1 MLTKEEKKELN
12 ILESKE
18 DKVFLFLFAFIFLI
32 FCLLA
37 STIYYFNYTKLNIM
51 AETKGTVIPSSKVK
65 VVQHLEGGIVKNIK
79 VNVGDIVKKNT
90 ILLELEPTK
99 TLADFSE
106 LEKRLVT
113 LFINISRLR
122 AESENK
128 KLIFSNDISQSHPT
142 LVDDAI
148 KLFEVRKNKINATLE
163 EQNSILANEQT
174 ALNLLEEQ
182 IIISKSLLE
191 EQLTNRLTHLEL
203 LKEKTSIISKIDNSK
218 SMIRKIRETYNT
230 EVRTLLLEEISEYDE
245 LLERK
250 NKFKDNLNRTL
261 VKAPEE
267 GIIKQR
273 FVDTIGG
280 IVQPGAP
287 LFEVVPVNDK
297 LIISSK
303 LSVDEIGYIK
313 KNQNVEVKL
322 SGKNNSLYG
331 SIEGRVITISP
342 DAIYL
347 DNIDE
352 RPYYEIRIET
362 KKNYF
367 LGKGEK
373 YFMYPGTEVIA
384 LINIGQRTISDYLL
398 EPILSNLNIAF
409 SEK

>member
-1 MLTKEEKKELN
+1 MLTNEEKKELN

-18 DKVFLFLFAFIFLI
+18 DKFFLFLFAFIFLI
-32 FCLLA
+32 FCLLV
-37 STIYYFNYTKLNIM
+37 SIFYYFNFTKLNII
-51 AETKGTVIPSSKVK
+51 AETKGTVIPSTKVK
-65 VVQHLEGGIVKNIK
+65 VVQHLEGGIVKKITVNI
-79 VNVGDIVKKNT
+79 GDIVKKGA

-106 LEKRLVT
+106 LEKRIVT
-113 LFINISRLR
+113 LSINIKRLR

-128 KLIFSNDISQSHPT
+128 KLFYSNAISKNQPN
-142 LVDDAI
+142 LVNDAV
-148 KLFEVRKNKINATLE
+148 KLFEVRKNKINATLS
-163 EQNSILANEQT
+163 EQKVILNNEKAT
-174 ALNLLEEQ
+174 LGLLEEQ
-182 IIISKSLLE
+182 IIISKALLE

-203 LKEKTSIISKIDNSK
+203 LKERSSIISKIDNSK
-218 SMIRKIRETYNT
+218 SMIKKIQETYNT
-230 EVRTLLLEEISEYDE
+230 EVRTLLLEETSEYEE

-280 IVQPGAP
+280 VIQPGSP

-313 KNQNVEVKL
+313 KNQNVKVKL
-322 SGKNNSLYG
+322 SGKNNSLYE
-331 SIEGRVITISP
+331 SIEGKVITISP
-342 DAIYL
+342 DAIYQENL
-347 DNIDE
+347 NE
-352 RPYYEIRIET
+352 KPYYEIRIQTER
-362 KKNYF
+362 NYF
-367 LGKGEK
+367 SGKGEK
-373 YFMYPGTEVIA
+373 YFMYPGTQVIA

-398 EPILSNLNIAF
+398 EPILSNLDIAF

>member
-1 MLTKEEKKELN
+1 MLTNDEKKELDT
-12 ILESKE
+12 LEAKE
-18 DKVFLFLFAFIFLI
+18 DRLFLFLFAFIFLI

-37 STIYYFNYTKLNIM
+37 SVVYYFNFTKLNIV

-65 VVQHLEGGIVKNIK
+65 VIQHLEGGIVKNIR
-79 VNVGDIVKKNT
+79 VNVGDIVKKNS

-113 LFINISRLR
+113 LSINISRLR

-128 KLIFSNDISQSHPT
+128 KLVFSNDLSQRQPS
-142 LVDDAI
+142 LVDDAL
-148 KLFEVRKNKINATLE
+148 KLFAVRKNKINATLS
-163 EQNSILANEQT
+163 EQKVILSNEQAT
-174 ALNLLEEQ
+174 LALLEEQ
-182 IIISKSLLE
+182 IIISKALLE

-203 LKEKTSIISKIDNSK
+203 LKEKTSIISRIDKSK
-218 SMIRKIRETYNT
+218 SMINKIRQTYNT

-250 NKFKDNLNRTL
+250 NKFKDNLSRTL
-261 VKAPEE
+261 VKTPEE

-280 IVQPGAP
+280 VIQPGSP
-287 LFEVVPVNDK
+287 LFEIVPVNDK

-313 KNQNVEVKL
+313 KNQSVKVKL
-322 SGKNNSLYG
+322 SGKNNSIYE
-331 SIEGRVITISP
+331 SIDGKIITISP

-347 DNIDE
+347 ENVNE
-352 RPYYEIRIET
+352 NSYYEIRIET
-362 KKNYF
+362 ERNYF
-367 LGKGEK
+367 SGKAEK
-373 YFMYPGTEVIA
+373 YFMYPGTEVLA

-398 EPILSNLNIAF
+398 EPILSNLDIAF

>member
-1 MLTKEEKKELN
+1 MLTIEEKKELN
-12 ILESKE
+12 TLESKE
-18 DKVFLFLFAFIFLI
+18 DKLFSFLFAFIFII

-37 STIYYFNYTKLNIM
+37 SAVYYFNSTKLNII

-79 VNVGDIVKKNT
+79 VNVGDIVKKNA

-113 LFINISRLR
+113 LSINISRLR

-128 KLIFSNDISQSHPT
+128 KLIFSNDIRQKQPN
-142 LVDDAI
+142 LVDDAL
-148 KLFEVRKNKINATLE
+148 KLFEVRNNKINATLS
-163 EQNSILANEQT
+163 EQNVILSNERAT
-174 ALNLLEEQ
+174 LELLEEQ
-182 IIISKSLLE
+182 IIISKALLE

-203 LKEKTSIISKIDNSK
+203 LKEKSSIVSKIDNSK
-218 SMIRKIRETYNT
+218 SMINKIRQTYNT

-280 IVQPGAP
+280 IIQPGSP
-287 LFEVVPVNDK
+287 LFEIVPVNDK

-313 KNQNVEVKL
+313 KHQSVEVKL
-322 SGKNNSLYG
+322 SGKNNSIYE
-331 SIEGRVITISP
+331 SIDGKIITISP

-347 DNIDE
+347 DNVNE
-352 RPYYEIRIET
+352 KPYYEIRIET
-362 KKNYF
+362 EKNYF
-367 LGKGEK
+367 SGNAEK
-373 YFMYPGTEVIA
+373 YFMYPGTEVTA
-384 LINIGQRTISDYLL
+384 LINIGQRTISNYLL
-398 EPILSNLNIAF
+398 EPILSNFDIAF

>member
-1 MLTKEEKKELN
+1 MLTNEEKKELN
-12 ILESKE
+12 TLEAKE
-18 DKVFLFLFAFIFLI
+18 DKFFMFLFAFIFLI

-37 STIYYFNYTKLNIM
+37 SVVYYFNFTKLNII
-51 AETKGTVIPSSKVK
+51 AETKGKVIPSSKVK

-79 VNVGDIVKKNT
+79 VNVGDIVKKDA

-113 LFINISRLR
+113 LSINISRLR

-128 KLIFSNDISQSHPT
+128 KLIFSYDIRQSQPNLVNDA
-142 LVDDAI
+142 L
-148 KLFEVRKNKINATLE
+148 KLFEVRKNKINATVS
-163 EQNSILANEQT
+163 EQKVILANEQAT
-174 ALNLLEEQ
+174 LALLEEQ
-182 IIISKSLLE
+182 IIISKALLE

-203 LKEKTSIISKIDNSK
+203 LKEKASIISKIDNSK
-218 SMIRKIRETYNT
+218 SMINKIRQTYNT

-250 NKFKDNLNRTL
+250 NKLKDNLNRTL
-261 VKAPEE
+261 VKTPEE

-280 IVQPGAP
+280 VIQPGSP
-287 LFEVVPVNDK
+287 LFEIVPVNDK

-313 KNQNVEVKL
+313 KNQSVKVKL
-322 SGKNNSLYG
+322 SGKNNSVYE
-331 SIEGRVITISP
+331 SIEGKIITISP

-347 DNIDE
+347 ENVNE
-352 RPYYEIRIET
+352 KSYYEIRIET
-362 KKNYF
+362 ERNYF
-367 LGKGEK
+367 SGKGEK

-384 LINIGQRTISDYLL
+384 LINIGERTISDYLL
-398 EPILSNLNIAF
+398 EPILSNLDIAF

>member
-1 MLTKEEKKELN
+1 MLTNDEKKELN
-12 ILESKE
+12 TLEAKE
-18 DKVFLFLFAFIFLI
+18 DRFFIFLFAFIFLI

-37 STIYYFNYTKLNIM
+37 SVVYYFNFTKLNII

-65 VVQHLEGGIVKNIK
+65 VIQHLEGGIVKNIK
-79 VNVGDIVKKNT
+79 VNVGDIVKKNS

-106 LEKRLVT
+106 LEKRLEA
-113 LFINISRLR
+113 LSINISRLR

-128 KLIFSNDISQSHPT
+128 KLIFSNDISKRQPS
-142 LVDDAI
+142 LVDDAL
-148 KLFEVRKNKINATLE
+148 KLFEVRKNKINATLS
-163 EQNSILANEQT
+163 EQKVILANEQAT
-174 ALNLLEEQ
+174 LALLEEQ

-203 LKEKTSIISKIDNSK
+203 LKEKTSIISKIDKSK
-218 SMIRKIRETYNT
+218 SMLNKIRQTYNT

-261 VKAPEE
+261 VKTPEE

-280 IVQPGAP
+280 VIQPGSP
-287 LFEVVPVNDK
+287 LFEIVPVNDK

-313 KNQNVEVKL
+313 KNQSVKVKL
-322 SGKNNSLYG
+322 SGKNNSIYE
-331 SIEGRVITISP
+331 SIDGKIITISP

-347 DNIDE
+347 ENVNE
-352 RPYYEIRIET
+352 KSYYEIRIET
-362 KKNYF
+362 ERNYF
-367 LGKGEK
+367 SGKAEK
-373 YFMYPGTEVIA
+373 YFMYPGTEVTA
-384 LINIGQRTISDYLL
+384 LINIGQRTISNYLL
-398 EPILSNLNIAF
+398 EPILSNFDIAF